1 MRADR
6 ISWGQWIGLAVF
18 AVGVRAVYIIAAA
31 PRKLPFTDALFYH
44 LQGNQISHGKWF
56 LEPLGVVFLH
66 QSEPSAAHPPLYS
79 LVLAAASSLGLRSVR
94 SHEFVGCLIGL
105 GTVVGVTL
113 LTRDLAGKRAGLLA
127 GLLAAIYP
135 PLWLNDGGVMTEGLY
150 ALVIVLVLVASY
162 RFVREQSPLNAAFVG
177 AMVGVAAL
185 VRAEAILL
193 AVVLVVPLIAFFAA
207 HRRPLLVAV
216 AFASCALV
224 LAPWVIR
231 NMVVFSRPVTISTGD
246 ATLAGANCPAAY
258 EGPAIGLWLQ
268 GCYDDP
274 PPGDE
279 SVASAFW
286 RHQGEQYAAHHVSRL
301 PLVVSARVA
310 RIWGVFNPVQTITA
324 SGDDGRARWTS
335 YVAMI
340 SYWLLAPIGIGG
352 LVVLHRRKVPVLPLV
367 AQLVLVTLAA
377 VLVWGAVRFR
387 VPADVVLVIGAGI
400 AVDRM
405 YASVRTRELTS

>member
-1 MRADR
+1 
-6 ISWGQWIGLAVF
+6 
-18 AVGVRAVYIIAAA
+18 VYILTAA

-56 LEPLGVVFLH
+56 VEPLGVEFLH

-79 LVLAAASSLGLRSVR
+79 LVLAAASSLGARSVR

-105 GTVVGVTL
+105 GTVVGITL

-127 GLLAAIYP
+127 GVLAAIYP
-135 PLWLNDGGVMTEGLY
+135 PLWLNDGGVMSEGLY
-150 ALVIVLVLVASY
+150 ALAIVLVLLASY
-162 RFVREQSPLNAAFVG
+162 RFVREQSAANAAIAGATVG
-177 AMVGVAAL
+177 IAAL

-193 AVVLVVPLIAFFAA
+193 AVVLLVPLIAFFAA
-207 HRRPLLVAV
+207 RRRPMLVAV

-224 LAPWVIR
+224 LAPWVTR

-246 ATLAGANCPAAY
+246 ATLAGANCPQAY
-258 EGPAIGLWLQ
+258 HGSTIGLWFLS
-268 GCYDDP
+268 CYDHP

-286 RHQGEQYAAHHVSRL
+286 RRQGERYAAHHASRL

-324 SGDDGRARWTS
+324 SGDDGRAHWTG
-335 YVAMI
+335 YLAMI
-340 SYWLLAPIGIGG
+340 GFWLLAPIGLGG
-352 LVVLHRRKVPVLPLV
+352 LVVLHRRNVPVLPLV
-367 AQLVLVTLAA
+367 AQLVLVTVAA

-387 VPADVVLVIGAGI
+387 VPADVVLVIGAGV
-400 AVDRM
+400 ALDRI
-405 YASVRTRELTS
+405 REVYRAR